1 MAARTPPQRKGSASP
16 APSKRGRA
24 AGGRPDMRLVE
35 GRSDGTRI
43 TFDVEQHLFFWFTQV
58 ISRRD
63 KQLNAA
69 LRPYRIR
76 VPEWRVLGLLYSRRG
91 LSMSEVADFAAIDPT
106 TLSRTVAQLVRSG
119 LLVRIADAADKR
131 ITRLALTA
139 AGTRMAE
146 QILPIVFRLNDA
158 ATAGLPDAVVG
169 VLRWALERMR
179 DSLDASLAAGG
190 DARQGPSSGSKG
202 SER

>member
-63 KQLNAA
+63 NQLNAA